1 MGKLTAGAYRVIVET
16 IDDKPELENFNAL
29 IWVNYDS
36 AKQTTKVVSVA
47 TAGAKVN
54 LTYGL

>member
-1 MGKLTAGAYRVIVET
+1 MAGAYRIIVET

-36 AKQTTKVVSVA
+36 AK
-47 TAGAKVN
+47 
-54 LTYGL
+54 

>member
-1 MGKLTAGAYRVIVET
+1 MDGVIKLGEEAKFRTTRTIFMGKLMAGAYRVIVET

-36 AKQTTKVVSVA
+36 AK
-47 TAGAKVN
+47 
-54 LTYGL
+54 

>member
-36 AKQTTKVVSVA
+36 AK
-47 TAGAKVN
+47 
-54 LTYGL
+54 